1 MPRFLSLGRHA
12 STKNLPFWPYRLGM
26 ATFSEGPTPLEQET
40 RRAAQGLH
48 RRFGRDAAVIAL
60 HNRQRARAL
69 GAAAEARAWERIQRA
84 VLDLEER
91 AADVEWRERRT
102 PGRSF
107 TRILARRLA
116 LK

>member
-1 MPRFLSLGRHA
+1 M
-12 STKNLPFWPYRLGM
+12 
-26 ATFSEGPTPLEQET
+26 FSEGLSPLEQET

-69 GAAAEARAWERIQRA
+69 GAAAEAHAWERIQRA
-84 VLDLEER
+84 VLDLEEHGADADWSQNR
-91 AADVEWRERRT
+91 AKR
-102 PGRSF
+102 RSF

-116 LK
+116 RK

>member
-1 MPRFLSLGRHA
+1 MDGFGESL
-12 STKNLPFWPYRLGM
+12 
-26 ATFSEGPTPLEQET
+26 TPLEEET

-69 GAAAEARAWERIQRA
+69 GDAAEASAWERIQRA

-91 AADVEWRERRT
+91 AADADWHQRRT

-107 TRILARRLA
+107 TRILARHLA
-116 LK
+116 RK

>member
-1 MPRFLSLGRHA
+1 
-12 STKNLPFWPYRLGM
+12 M
-26 ATFSEGPTPLEQET
+26 AISGESMTPIEEET

-91 AADVEWRERRT
+91 AADAEWSENRAER
-102 PGRSF
+102 RSF
-107 TRILARRLA
+107 TRILARHLA

>member
-1 MPRFLSLGRHA
+1 M
-12 STKNLPFWPYRLGM
+12 GM
-26 ATFSEGPTPLEQET
+26 ENSAEGLTPLEEET

-69 GAAAEARAWERIQRA
+69 GAAAEACAWERIQRA

-91 AADVEWRERRT
+91 AADLDWHQQRA

-107 TRILARRLA
+107 TRILARHLA
-116 LK
+116 RK

>member
-1 MPRFLSLGRHA
+1 
-12 STKNLPFWPYRLGM
+12 M
-26 ATFSEGPTPLEQET
+26 ATFGESLTPLEQET

-91 AADVEWRERRT
+91 AADVDWHENRGER
-102 PGRSF
+102 RSF
-107 TRILARRLA
+107 TRILARHLA
-116 LK
+116 LRK